1 MENTKDTH
9 TLKLR
14 QDRYTKLMHIPAEIS
29 RELNWN
35 KGDTLELTVID
46 GVLNVKK
53 IADSDK

>member
-1 MENTKDTH
+1 MENAKDSH

-29 RELNWN
+29 RELDWN
-35 KGDTLELTVID
+35 RGDTLELTVID

>member
-1 MENTKDTH
+1 MEATTSTY

-14 QDRYTKLMHIPAEIS
+14 QDRYTKLMCIPVELS
-29 RELNWN
+29 KELNWN
-35 KGDTLELTVID
+35 RGDTLELTVVD

>member
-35 KGDTLELTVID
+35 KGDTLELTVVN
-46 GVLNVKK
+46 GELHVKK
-53 IADSDK
+53 IKDTDK